1 MLRQMPHVLISTA
14 TALASWELH
23 RNAQD
28 PDVDRSITEQARSE
42 ASLGFVHFAGFW
54 SHFAPDLG
62 YSSWALPEC
71 KRIEEIAEFAEDQGG
86 IVARPLAGDIFLLAS
101 SHADRH
107 VLAGIIS
114 VVEHVT
120 STLNGSLTF
129 HCTTVEGEL
138 GAADGGD
145 GDPAPCVPT
154 VRVVRRRLSAA
165 YGDCFIR
172 WCDLAAR
179 TSRPAVAYME
189 AKNIVT
195 LDRAFLEGPSR
206 RAA

>member
-1 MLRQMPHVLISTA
+1 MPHLLVSTA

-28 PDVDRSITEQARSE
+28 ADVDRMIGDPARSI

-54 SHFAPDLG
+54 SHFAPDVG
-62 YSSWALPEC
+62 CSSWTLPEC
-71 KRIEEIAEFAEDQGG
+71 KRVEEIVEFAEERGG
-86 IVARPLAGDIFLLAS
+86 VVARPMAGDVFLLAS
-101 SHADRH
+101 SRADCH
-107 VLAGIIS
+107 VLAGIVS

-120 STLNGSLTF
+120 ETLNGSLTF
-129 HCTTVEGEL
+129 VCTTIEGEL
-138 GAADGGD
+138 GATAGGD
-145 GDPAPCVPT
+145 GAPRIPT
-154 VRVVRRRLSAA
+154 ARVVRRRLSPA

-179 TSRPAVAYME
+179 TSRAAVEYME
-189 AKNIVT
+189 PKNLVT
-195 LDRAFLEGPSR
+195 IDRDSFAHLGR